1 MNAEVFLD
9 LLRSIVLFTVVV
21 LSVIRIRQ
29 RKGKL
34 CMVFFAMA
42 VSSLMLSEIY
52 WLVYDSL
59 RPDIRMPFAAN
70 EVSEWAFFMLL
81 GVSLSSRS
89 KLVFSESKKE
99 MFGAVLFAAA
109 NVALWIGWSGEFIQ
123 DILTGF
129 VYAYF
134 LGVLVIKIKNEGVLN
149 RLQWVLLYTD
159 CFLLIAGQTATFL
172 VPDQVRK
179 FVDLSCYVLLFA
191 TCAVFLFA
199 AIFYNIKKD
208 KPEEAVCYS
217 YSAFAWVATTMYMS
231 ADIFYLMAMFLSII
245 CFPLM
250 YISIKREV
258 TEE

>member
-134 LGVLVIKIKNEGVLN
+134 LGVLVTKIKNEGVLN
-149 RLQWVLLYTD
+149 RL
-159 CFLLIAGQTATFL
+159 
-172 VPDQVRK
+172 
-179 FVDLSCYVLLFA
+179 
-191 TCAVFLFA
+191 
-199 AIFYNIKKD
+199 
-208 KPEEAVCYS
+208 
-217 YSAFAWVATTMYMS
+217 
-231 ADIFYLMAMFLSII
+231 
-245 CFPLM
+245 
-250 YISIKREV
+250 
-258 TEE
+258 